1 MAYQLLTSK
10 MCTNLSYRKSVE
22 MMNLF
27 LHREDEDS
35 IKLRTLSDSM
45 NRIGSKISGKLE
57 EFQGESLR

>member
-1 MAYQLLTSK
+1 
-10 MCTNLSYRKSVE
+10 
-22 MMNLF
+22 MNLF